1 MPLVTA
7 ADGAR
12 IYFERLGPSP
22 SSQANGRLPLLL
34 LAPLGLNG
42 RLWQAAAH
50 LAAEDGDEG
59 LTIDNRGSGRSDSPR
74 RPWTIGTIGHD
85 VLWVPDQVCA
95 PRGPFCRPLLGRV

>member
-50 LAAEDGDEG
+50 LAAEDGYEVI
-59 LTIDNRGSGRSDSPR
+59 TIDNRGSGRSDSPR
-74 RPWTIGTIGHD
+74 RPWTMGTMAHD
-85 VLWVPDQVCA
+85 VVCVLDEIGA
-95 PRGPFCRPLLGRV
+95 PRAHVCGPSLG